1 MTGGLQARILR
12 VVVGAAVLFSLIAG
26 TLAYRLEH
34 GRTTEAARESI
45 NDLVSAVEKTAAVAA
60 YTRDALLL
68 REVADGLER
77 NSLVASVDIRTP
89 TGEALL
95 QARSGAKTVP
105 ADGQLEVSR
114 LLISPFDAKETL
126 AVLRIRADM
135 PQLERAA
142 RNRAWTLALA
152 MVAQTALIAFVLYL
166 AAARFV
172 SRPIVRL
179 AAGLRA
185 MSPGSSARL
194 APPGGHAGD
203 EIGALVSSA
212 NALLSANQSALMRER
227 ELRAEIEAME
237 AQYRQIFDSTSAGIF
252 VLDSTGRLIN
262 GNPTVLKVVGAG
274 VDDMHQWRGQDFI
287 ERVFA
292 RPDKVRAMIA
302 ESAERGE
309 TTSADL
315 ELKRYSG
322 GQNIANT
329 GAHNGG
335 ARWVHCLISV
345 QDSLSVEAPVVEGV
359 MYDVTERRRD
369 EHAVR
374 HKAEHDALTGLKNR
388 SASEATLDRFLAEAA
403 TSHDEVI
410 VMYVDLDGFKQ
421 VNDLLGHKA
430 GDSVL
435 EECAHRMLGSVRR
448 ASDLVGRLGGDE
460 FVIALHRTSPDDEVV
475 DTTARMLV
483 QRLCE
488 PVELDD
494 GNSVC
499 IGASVGIAAFPR
511 HGASRRAL
519 LDAADAAMYRVKR
532 SGKNGFARAGDDDLG
547 ALAATGAVIE

>member
-77 NSLVASVDIRTP
+77 NGLVASVDISTP
-89 TGEALL
+89 SGEALL
-95 QARSGAKTVP
+95 PPREGAKAAP

-114 LLISPFDAKETL
+114 PLISPFDAKETL
-126 AVLRIRADM
+126 AMLRIRADM

-166 AAARFV
+166 AAASFV

-179 AAGLRA
+179 AGGLRE
-185 MSPGSSARL
+185 MSPGTSARL
-194 APPGGHAGD
+194 EPPGGHAGD

-212 NALLSANQSALMRER
+212 NALLSANQSALLRER

-252 VLDSTGRLIN
+252 VLDPEGRLIN

-274 VDDMHQWRGQDFI
+274 VDDMRQWRGQDFL

-292 RPDKVRAMIA
+292 RPDKVRAMMA

-309 TTSADL
+309 TVSADL
-315 ELKRYSG
+315 ELKRYNG
-322 GQNIANT
+322 GNGNHA
-329 GAHNGG
+329 GAG

-345 QDSLSVEAPVVEGV
+345 QDSPAAARPVVEGV

-388 SASEATLDRFLAEAA
+388 PASEATLDRFLAEAA
-403 TSHDEVI
+403 ASQDEVV
-410 VMYVDLDGFKQ
+410 VMYLDLDGFKQ
-421 VNDLLGHKA
+421 VNDVLGHKA
-430 GDSVL
+430 GDRVL

-460 FVIALHRTSPDDEVV
+460 FIVALHRTATDDEVV
-475 DTTARMLV
+475 DTIARTLV

-494 GNSVC
+494 GNSVR
-499 IGASVGIAAFPR
+499 IGASIGIAAYPR
-511 HGASRRAL
+511 HGQSRRAL

-547 ALAATGAVIE
+547 ASAAAGVFIE

>member
-12 VVVGAAVLFSLIAG
+12 VVIGAAVLFSLVAG
-26 TLAYRLEH
+26 SLAYKLEH
-34 GRTTEAARESI
+34 GRTTDAARQSI

-89 TGEALL
+89 SGEPLL
-95 QARSGAKTVP
+95 PVRAGAKP
-105 ADGQLEVSR
+105 AAAEGQLEVAR
-114 LLISPFDAKETL
+114 PLISPFDAKEMVAEL
-126 AVLRIRADM
+126 SIRADM

-152 MVAQTALIAFVLYL
+152 MVTQTALIAFVLYL
-166 AAARFV
+166 AAASFV
-172 SRPIVRL
+172 SRPIARL
-179 AAGLRA
+179 AGGLRA
-185 MSPGSSARL
+185 MSPGTSARL
-194 APPGGHAGD
+194 ESPGGHAGD

-212 NALLSANQSALMRER
+212 NALLSANQAALLRER
-227 ELRAEIEAME
+227 ELRAEIESME

-252 VLDSTGRLIN
+252 VLDHEGRLIN
-262 GNPTVLKVVGAG
+262 GNPTVLKVVGAD
-274 VDDMHQWRGQDFI
+274 VDDMRQWRGQDFL

-292 RPDKVRAMIA
+292 RPDKVRAMMA

-309 TTSADL
+309 TMSADL
-315 ELKRYSG
+315 ELKR
-322 GQNIANT
+322 
-329 GAHNGG
+329 HNGG

-345 QDSLSVEAPVVEGV
+345 QDSPTAEQPVVEGV

-369 EHAVR
+369 EHDVR

-388 SASEATLDRFLAEAA
+388 PASEATLDRFLAEAA
-403 TSHDEVI
+403 ASQDEVV

-421 VNDLLGHKA
+421 VNDELGHKA
-430 GDSVL
+430 GDRVL

-460 FVIALHRTSPDDEVV
+460 FVVALHRTGPDDEVV
-475 DTTARMLV
+475 DTIARTLV

-488 PVELDD
+488 PVGMGD
-494 GNSVC
+494 GASAR
-499 IGASVGIAAFPR
+499 IGASIGIAAFPR
-511 HGASRRAL
+511 HGASRRAV

-532 SGKNGFARAGDDDLG
+532 SGKNGFARAGDDDQGAPASAG
-547 ALAATGAVIE
+547 ALIE